1 MKPIHLNLAAKPYRD
16 HKPLYAVVVAT
27 SLVIAFLLL
36 NNVDTY
42 LRYVHETKNTRA
54 EIAKIE
60 ADAERER
67 GLAAGANQRLGAIDR
82 ATLNAQS
89 HFINTQLAERAF
101 SWSELLDRLEAVL
114 PTDVRL
120 SSVSPTFQPDGRVSL
135 TLQLESKSPNGMIR
149 TLERLIA
156 DPNFSDPFPSG
167 EQATAEGFRFAISG
181 EYKPSNARMA
191 Q

>member
-54 EIAKIE
+54 EIAKID
-60 ADAERER
+60 ADAQRER
-67 GLAAGANQRLGAIDR
+67 ALAASVNQRLTAIDR
-82 ATLNAQS
+82 TALNAQS

-120 SSVSPTFQPDGRVSL
+120 SSVSPTFLPDGRVSL
-135 TLQLESKSPNGMIR
+135 SLALESKSPNGMIR

-156 DPNFSDPFPSG
+156 DKNFRDPFPAG
-167 EQATAEGFRFAISG
+167 EQSTGEGYSFTISS
-181 EYKPSNARMA
+181 EYKPSTARMA
-191 Q
+191 K

>member
-27 SLVIAFLLL
+27 SLAIAFLLL
-36 NNVDTY
+36 TNVDTY

-54 EIAKIE
+54 GIAKID
-60 ADAERER
+60 ADAQRELA
-67 GLAAGANQRLGAIDR
+67 LAATVNQQLAAIDR
-82 ATLNAQS
+82 NALNARS

-101 SWSELLDRLEAVL
+101 SWSDLLDRLEVVL

-120 SSVSPTFQPDGRVSL
+120 TTVSPVFLPDGRVTL
-135 TLQLESKSPNGMIR
+135 TLQLESRSPNGMIR

-156 DPNFSDPFPSG
+156 DSNFRDPFPSG
-167 EQATAEGFRFAISG
+167 EQSTPEGFRFSISS
-181 EYKPSNARMA
+181 EFMPATARMA
-191 Q
+191 K